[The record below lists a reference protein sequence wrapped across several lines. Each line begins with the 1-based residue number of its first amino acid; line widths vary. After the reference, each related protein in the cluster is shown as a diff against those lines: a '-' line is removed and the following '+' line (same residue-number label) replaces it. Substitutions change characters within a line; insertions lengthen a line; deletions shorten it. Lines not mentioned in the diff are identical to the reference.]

1 MDTGGPGME
10 IPFVLIPDQVQSSAK
25 NQGQSEAQ
33 KPDFAGPGRQPGYF
47 LFKAKKK
54 VTKEMA

>member
-1 MDTGGPGME
+1 MFETSMIILDKLN
-10 IPFVLIPDQVQSSAK
+10 F
-25 NQGQSEAQ
+25 N
-33 KPDFAGPGRQPGYF
+33 FAGPGRQPGYF